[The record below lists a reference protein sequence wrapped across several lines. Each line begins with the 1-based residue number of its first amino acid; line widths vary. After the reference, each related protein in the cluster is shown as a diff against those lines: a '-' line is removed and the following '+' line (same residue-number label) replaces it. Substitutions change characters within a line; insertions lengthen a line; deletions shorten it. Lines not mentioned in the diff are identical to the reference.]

1 MWQHQE
7 LWGPSKRVE
16 PVDDCMEAQSRL
28 LSAVKA
34 REVHSR
40 EVWQE
45 MVQQVYPGVPA
56 PSSSTYRWDM
66 HMGDGR
72 LEHRPAGT
80 RTIYKTSI
88 PTGTSTPT
96 PGTCATEGAAP
107 GGGSV
112 HRSTAT
118 DRRRHGQTESVYST
132 STCVGLVRQHLLTT
146 VYYVLTTVYIG
157 CSSVSGSTISSSRKI
172 DLCHSQ
178 SKRLELQTGLK
189 LALAVYATHGQLHTQ
204 RRIEGDW
211 IIGESA

>member
-1 MWQHQE
+1 MGLGGSGALVGVW
-7 LWGPSKRVE
+7 
-16 PVDDCMEAQSRL
+16 RL
-28 LSAVKA
+28 LVWPREGRETTVDPPRMVTSACYD
-34 REVHSR
+34 RN
-40 EVWQE
+40 
-45 MVQQVYPGVPA
+45 
-56 PSSSTYRWDM
+56 
-66 HMGDGR
+66 
-72 LEHRPAGT
+72 RPAGT